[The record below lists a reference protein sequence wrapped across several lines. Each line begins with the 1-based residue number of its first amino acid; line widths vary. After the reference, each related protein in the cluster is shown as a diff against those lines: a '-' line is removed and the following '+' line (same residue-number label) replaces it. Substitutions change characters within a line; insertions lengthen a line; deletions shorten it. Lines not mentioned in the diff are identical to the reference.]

1 MADHT
6 SFATFK
12 VHQLPRAFF
21 EADGVETAMNPHL
34 VFGYHHG
41 PIIDPNPNWKPVAWH
56 TAHLATLVCPVVEN
70 PPVHQCGQTFES
82 QPDFRRHMR
91 QVHTGCFVNP
101 DRKPISRE
109 ERVEGQNTLVNYV
122 RSGQWSQDVFMN
134 EPGRGPAAGPIGHYA
149 DNLTNIARH
158 DRYWRQGYGSNYHR
172 EQQPVTPTSGGRSRR
187 RGQNPPPNPVPF
199 MTPTQ
204 LHVAD
209 GMSTTPD
216 DSSEEEYI
224 SDDNGNE
231 DGNRDGD
238 GNGDS
243 DSDRE
248 GTGGGDS
255 ADDSAFAP
263 ASP

>member
-6 SFATFK
+6 SFATFTG
-12 VHQLPRAFF
+12 HQLPRAFF

-56 TAHLATLVCPVVEN
+56 TAHLATLV
-70 PPVHQCGQTFES
+70 
-82 QPDFRRHMR
+82 
-91 QVHTGCFVNP
+91 VNP

-122 RSGQWSQDVFMN
+122 RSGQWRQDVFMN
-134 EPGRGPAAGPIGHYA
+134 EPGRGPATGPIGHYA

-187 RGQNPPPNPVPF
+187 
-199 MTPTQ
+199 